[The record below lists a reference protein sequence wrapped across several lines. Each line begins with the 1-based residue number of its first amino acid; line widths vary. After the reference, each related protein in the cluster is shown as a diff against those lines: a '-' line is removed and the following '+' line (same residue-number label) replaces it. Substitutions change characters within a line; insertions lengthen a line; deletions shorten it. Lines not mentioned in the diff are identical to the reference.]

1 MRLDRIT
8 PEITRGKGWAKVI
21 FNDNFTESTFD
32 SIAIVKPRHDKSF
45 LGKHGWQISESRIP
59 LTLENSSPSQLSFLL
74 PPSVV
79 QYMEVSSNYEFI
91 FFDKNSNK
99 IESVIVRWSGISYR
113 APGGQLSPI
122 EVIPTTDIPDNFTKQ
137 EQQVTSTATGSGW
150 PFTSDPKIEKK
161 PDLGW
166 HIPEESP
173 IKVAENPY
181 SEVHEPSIDTPYK
194 STQTPD
200 LVSSLKEVK
209 KIKCRNSKCGAE
221 ILDSMQF
228 CPFCNFGT

>member
-8 PEITRGKGWAKVI
+8 PEITRGKGWAKVF
-21 FNDNFTESTFD
+21 FNDNFNESTFD
-32 SIAIVKPRHDKSF
+32 SIAIVKPRHDKSI

-137 EQQVTSTATGSGW
+137 EQQVTSTVTGSGW
-150 PFTSDPKIEKK
+150 PFTSNPKIE
-161 PDLGW
+161 
-166 HIPEESP
+166 
-173 IKVAENPY
+173 
-181 SEVHEPSIDTPYK
+181 
-194 STQTPD
+194 
-200 LVSSLKEVK
+200 
-209 KIKCRNSKCGAE
+209 
-221 ILDSMQF
+221 
-228 CPFCNFGT
+228 